1 MKQLFEMKQKLKSLY
16 GNSKWAKL
24 ILFIPVSIY
33 SSAIIFYK
41 KKVLEAFYSYKF
53 FKSIRLYRMNDLTIG
68 IKKLGIQKT
77 QFPHPIGIVIGIGVE
92 IGKNCTVYQNVTI
105 GAKSQKDADNGIY
118 PKIGNN
124 VTIGCNAVIIGNIE
138 VGDNVK
144 IGACTLVNCN
154 IPHNVTVVGNPC
166 RIIEKI

>member
-1 MKQLFEMKQKLKSLY
+1 MKQLSEVKRKLKSVY
-16 GNSKWAKL
+16 QNNRWAKL
-24 ILFIPVSIY
+24 FLFVPVSIY
-33 SSAIIFYK
+33 SNTMVFYK

-53 FKSIRLYRMNDLTIG
+53 FKSTRLHRLNDLTIG
-68 IKKLGIQKT
+68 IKKLGVQKT
-77 QFPHPIGIVIGIGVE
+77 KFPHPIGIVIGIGVQ
-92 IGKNCTVYQNVTI
+92 IGKNCTIYQNVTI

-118 PKIGNN
+118 PKIGHN

-144 IGACTLVNCN
+144 IGACTLVNCD

-166 RIIEKI
+166 RIIKKI

>member
-1 MKQLFEMKQKLKSLY
+1 MKLLFEVKRKLKSLY
-16 GNSKWAKL
+16 ETSRWAKL

-33 SSAIIFYK
+33 SSTIIFYK
-41 KKVLEAFYSYKF
+41 TEVLEAFYSYKF
-53 FKSIRLYRMNDLTIG
+53 FKSIRLHRMNDLTIG
-68 IKKLGIQKT
+68 MKKLGVQKT

-92 IGKNCTVYQNVTI
+92 IGKNCTIYQNVTI

-124 VTIGCNAVIIGNIE
+124 VTIGCNTVVIGNIE

-144 IGACTLVNCN
+144 IGASTLVNCD
-154 IPHNVTVVGNPC
+154 IPHNVIVVGNPC
-166 RIIEKI
+166 RIIKKT